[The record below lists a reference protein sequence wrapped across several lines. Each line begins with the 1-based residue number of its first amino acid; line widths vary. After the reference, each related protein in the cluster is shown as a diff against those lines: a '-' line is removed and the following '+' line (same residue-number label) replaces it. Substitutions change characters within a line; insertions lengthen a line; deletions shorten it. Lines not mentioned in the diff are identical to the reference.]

1 MLAGLK
7 AHYFAQMARPGLTG
21 LFINPF
27 YFARRELHAA
37 MRELGPQLSGRV
49 LDVGCGDRPYE
60 KLVGAQAYVGLEI
73 DTPESR
79 ARGKADAYYDGR
91 RFPFEDGAFDAVL
104 CNQVLEH
111 VFEPEEFVGEIARV
125 LKPGGRL
132 LLTVPFVW
140 DEHEQPRDY
149 ARYSSF
155 GLAALLERHS
165 FSILHQRKTAGD
177 VRALFQMINA
187 YLYKITVTGSP
198 YVNLFVTLLL
208 MAPVNL
214 LGVVAAWVTPRNADF
229 FLDNVVLAERKAP
242 AA

>member
-1 MLAGLK
+1 MLGGLK
-7 AHYFAQMARPGLTG
+7 AYYAEQMVRPGLIG
-21 LFINPF
+21 LFVNPF
-27 YFARRELHAA
+27 YFARKELYLAVQ
-37 MRELGPQLSGRV
+37 ELGPQLGGRV
-49 LDVGCGDRPYE
+49 LDVGCGYRPYE
-60 KLVGAQAYVGLEI
+60 SLVPSQEYVGLEI

-79 ARGKADAYYDGR
+79 ARAKADAFYDGR
-91 RFPFEDGAFDAVL
+91 SFPFEDGSFDAVI

-111 VFEPEEFVGEIARV
+111 VFEPEEFVREIARV

-165 FSILHQRKTAGD
+165 FRILHQRKTAGD